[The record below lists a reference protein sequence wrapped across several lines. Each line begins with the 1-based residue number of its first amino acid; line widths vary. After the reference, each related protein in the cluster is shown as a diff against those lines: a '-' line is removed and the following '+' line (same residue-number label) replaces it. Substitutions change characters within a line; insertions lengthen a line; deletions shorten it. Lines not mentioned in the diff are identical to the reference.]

1 MDGSFRQV
9 RAAFGHVTL
18 EFNPRDIGQGTVF
31 LPFDPS
37 FLHAVV
43 ELGPT
48 HTQYQS
54 GLSNVKAR

>member
-1 MDGSFRQV
+1 
-9 RAAFGHVTL
+9 
-18 EFNPRDIGQGTVF
+18 

-48 HTQYQS
+48 HSQYES
-54 GLSNVKAR
+54 GFLNVKAK